1 MNERSIALNRFG
13 LGASATRTGDE
24 ADRAWLTRQITA
36 YDPWPA
42 TLASTTSSAAI
53 LRDIGELQTIYRD
66 VRQDKR
72 AAVAAGISS
81 PNEAALL
88 MRRDARGVLRR
99 HYNDAVDARIVAA
112 LTTPTPF
119 AERLVHF
126 WANHFAISAD
136 KVNVVPL
143 AGAFEFEA
151 IRPHVM
157 GRFGDLLKAA
167 ETHPAMLLYL
177 DQFRS
182 LGPNSLVAQRQV
194 GAGRQR
200 GLNENLAREILEL
213 HTLGVR
219 SGYTQ
224 ADVTELARALTGW
237 TVPGIRA
244 MDDADGAAFQ
254 SQRHE
259 PGARTL
265 LGKRYPQDG
274 AAQVDAILADLAV
287 HPVTARHL
295 ATKLAVHFAGDTPHA
310 AMVARLETAFIDSN
324 GDLPT
329 VYRAIVDSPEA
340 WVPQPVKFRTPW
352 EWSIAAMRALGT
364 TTIAPG
370 SGSGLQAQLG
380 QQVWKPG
387 QPNGFDDMAATWAGP
402 DALMRRAEAAERLA
416 QRAGPV
422 DARALALSL
431 FHDALTAPTAAALQR
446 ADSPGQALAL
456 LLVAPEMLRR

>member
-1 MNERSIALNRFG
+1 MNRFG
-13 LGASATRTGDE
+13 LGASATQAKAE
-24 ADRAWLTRQITA
+24 AGRAWLTGQIAA

-42 TLASTTSSAAI
+42 ALASVTSSAAI
-53 LRDIGELQTIYRD
+53 LRDVGEFQSVYRD
-66 VRQDKR
+66 IRQQKR
-72 AAVAAGISS
+72 AASAGNAQSVD
-81 PNEAALL
+81 EAAML

-99 HYNDAVDARIVAA
+99 HYSDAVDARIVSA

-119 AERLVHF
+119 AERLAHF

-136 KVNVVPL
+136 KVTVIPL

-157 GRFGDLLKAA
+157 GRFVDLLKAA

-177 DQFRS
+177 DQTRS
-182 LGPNSLVAQRQV
+182 LGPNSPIGQRQA
-194 GAGRQR
+194 GAGKQR

-213 HTLGVR
+213 HTLGAR

-237 TVPGIRA
+237 TVPIRGI
-244 MDDADGAAFQ
+244 DDTDGAAFQ
-254 SQRHE
+254 PQRHE
-259 PGARTL
+259 PGGRTL
-265 LGKRYPQDG
+265 LGKRYAQAD
-274 AAQVDAILADLAV
+274 AAQLDAILADLAV
-287 HPVTARHL
+287 HPATARHL
-295 ATKLAVHFAGDTPHA
+295 ATKLTVHFAGDAPPP
-310 AMVARLETAFIDSN
+310 AMVARLEAAFIASN

-329 VYRAIVDSPEA
+329 VYRAIIASPEA
-340 WVPQPVKFRTPW
+340 WVAQPIKFRTPW

-370 SGSGLQAQLG
+370 SGNGLQTQLG

-387 QPNGFDDMAATWAGP
+387 QPNGYDDVAVTWAGA
-402 DALMRRAEAAERLA
+402 DALMRRVEAAERLA

-422 DARALALSL
+422 DARALGQSL
-431 FHDALTAPTAAALQR
+431 FPEALTAPTAAALQR